1 MHTSPPTTLTSKGNT
16 STDVLNSLSSG
27 CSMLPLRK
35 KNLRPDRPVSCC
47 RGGALPRHDAQQRKG
62 QAWAR
67 TAVGGER
74 GTGRKARF
82 SKWRKQASVRHF
94 FPSLHKIKRR

>member
-1 MHTSPPTTLTSKGNT
+1 MAVGGAGLSAHPPPTTLTSKGNT

-47 RGGALPRHDAQQRKG
+47 RGGALPRHDTQQRKG

-74 GTGRKARF
+74 GTGRKARVLQMEETG
-82 SKWRKQASVRHF
+82 KC
-94 FPSLHKIKRR
+94 